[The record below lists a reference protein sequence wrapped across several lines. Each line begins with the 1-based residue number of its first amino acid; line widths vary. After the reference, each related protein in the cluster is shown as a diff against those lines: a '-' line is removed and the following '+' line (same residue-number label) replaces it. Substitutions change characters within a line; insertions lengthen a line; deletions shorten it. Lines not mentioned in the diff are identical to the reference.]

1 MKANQPTLEFFKP
14 IARSMPCTGNGVNTS
29 QRVNPASRTFSAA
42 CMMSAAVV
50 NSAMTP
56 YGFAGVPF
64 ILILNWL
71 LMFRATERMMR
82 IGLRRHALHF
92 RNCNHRQETQE
103 QQEHGE
109 K

>member
-50 NSAMTP
+50 NSTMTP
-56 YGFAGVPF
+56 YGFEEVPF
-64 ILILNWL
+64 ILVFIVGHRFQ
-71 LMFRATERMMR
+71 MFGTSEQKKQNS
-82 IGLRRHALHF
+82 LRRHAFHF
-92 RNCNHRQETQE
+92 RNRNHRQVTQE
-103 QQEHGE
+103 QQE
-109 K
+109 